1 MADPSL
7 PRACGAC
14 SLCCKLLP
22 IAALEKPH
30 EKWCAH
36 CRPGAGCTIY
46 ESRPETCRSF
56 ACHWLADP
64 AAGEYWAPLKSRMVV
79 QITGGHDAT
88 YQRFVDVH
96 IDRTVTDA
104 WRQEP
109 YAADLRRHERRSA
122 HAGAYFPRPPQLH
135 RPAGRG
141 AGNDARMI
149 RLEPARARANACAKR
164 KRQAARRGGRSAM
177 SRRRTG

>member
-1 MADPSL
+1 LARKTAGTFRILFKARPMADPSQ

-22 IAALEKPH
+22 VAALEKPH

-36 CRPGAGCTIY
+36 CRPGAGCAIY

-64 AAGEYWAPLKSRMVV
+64 AAGEYWAPLSSRMVV

-88 YQRFVDVH
+88 YRRFVDVH
-96 IDRTVTDA
+96 IDRGATDA
-104 WRQEP
+104 WRREP
-109 YAADLRRHERRSA
+109 YAADLRRMSADPRTLVRVFQGRRSFIVQP
-122 HAGAYFPRPPQLH
+122 GEVLEMK
-135 RPAGRG
+135 RG
-141 AGNDARMI
+141 
-149 RLEPARARANACAKR
+149 
-164 KRQAARRGGRSAM
+164 
-177 SRRRTG
+177 